1 MNTAYKI
8 ACCSVIPH
16 ALFVAL
22 QKLASSD
29 DEEVSQEASGALW
42 ELGEH
47 KEKTTEKTAGGKQCT
62 GVCTCSTQ
70 SKVSS
75 SYNISIQGQL

>member
-8 ACCSVIPH
+8 TCYSVFPH

-22 QKLASSD
+22 RKLASSD
-29 DEEVSQEASGALW
+29 DKEVSKQASGALW
-42 ELGEH
+42 KLG
-47 KEKTTEKTAGGKQCT
+47 KYKKKATEKAAVGKQGT
-62 GVCTCSTQ
+62 GVYTYGIQ

-75 SYNISIQGQL
+75 SYNINI